1 MPRTVVSRLIHRFR
15 GEGEVPPNDDD
26 DDHDRV
32 LNLMMICCEENEPY
46 GPALDT
52 ATMFLELLVASYE
65 RYREGVIDDG
75 DVSTSG
81 RPPRGGAAEDDDHPL
96 RKIQITVY
104 HAQALDY
111 PVTPREWD
119 DYDGIII
126 PGSLA
131 AAYDTHV
138 EWISRLLTVIQMEIH
153 EKRRK
158 TLAVCF
164 GHQAFAHSFRSS
176 AMGGCDRMICTSEDG
191 ERVGGD
197 GGGGLATVCSIGP
210 MAGRKAFRLTNEG
223 KFLLG
228 GTSLT
233 TCRGDHR
240 VSMRNDQRETNER
253 SPSRECLEML
263 YTRGDMVKSIPSV
276 GISLCGDGNLPNE
289 ACAYFASME
298 DAACFRN
305 HVAQDSAGMEF
316 HASLAGQKSSI
327 PPWPMPYAITYQA
340 HPEYMSVTGY
350 KVNYVNTVGA
360 MEKRG
365 SISHDIS
372 LCARKDAEL
381 NYDMLLENCLQ
392 ATISTGVILGW
403 FR

>member
-1 MPRTVVSRLIHRFR
+1 
-15 GEGEVPPNDDD
+15 
-26 DDHDRV
+26 
-32 LNLMMICCEENEPY
+32 MMICCEENEPY

-65 RYREGVIDDG
+65 RYLDDIN
-75 DVSTSG
+75 DEYETNSD
-81 RPPRGGAAEDDDHPL
+81 RL
-96 RKIQITVY
+96 RIIRITVY
-104 HAQALDY
+104 HAQRMDY
-111 PVTPREWD
+111 PDTPREWD

-126 PGSLA
+126 PGSLS

-138 EWISRLLTVIQMEIH
+138 EWIRRLLDVIRTEIR

-176 AMGGCDRMICTSEDG
+176 AMEVGSDRMACTSDG
-191 ERVGGD
+191 IDD
-197 GGGGLATVCSIGP
+197 GGGSTTRVNDGGYGLATVCSIGP
-210 MAGRKAFRLTNEG
+210 MAGRKAFRLTDEG
-223 KFLLG
+223 RFLFG
-228 GTSLT
+228 IGHG
-233 TCRGDHR
+233 GDHR
-240 VSMRNDQRETNER
+240 ISTGNEIPRKTSER
-253 SPSRECLEML
+253 SSSGVRCLELL

-289 ACAYFASME
+289 ACAYFASTE
-298 DAACFRN
+298 DAARFRN
-305 HVAQDSAGMEF
+305 CVAAQDQSAGMDVS
-316 HASLAGQKSSI
+316 ASSTCQMSSASSC
-327 PPWPMPYAITYQA
+327 PMPYAITYQA

-350 KVNYVNTVGA
+350 RVNYVNTIGA

-372 LCARKDAEL
+372 HRAREDAEL
-381 NYDMLLENCLQ
+381 NYDVLLGNSLQ
-392 ATISTGVILGW
+392 AMISTGVILGW